1 MPCWQLEVP
10 SLMPPRSY
18 QVLHLHHRWEWLGD
32 RHCHAKGHS
41 VEHANGKCCCCRLA
55 LLYSIAASPS
65 CLACCLAWTIPQV
78 GFNLVRKVS
87 VTKPCQAHRACQAP
101 GWLKTFGQ
109 FWCLGGVVHD
119 WCKPGV
125 WPFFVHRLAGV
136 GKPLFRCQIS
146 FFW

>member
-1 MPCWQLEVP
+1 
-10 SLMPPRSY
+10 MPPRSY

-65 CLACCLAWTIPQV
+65 CLAAWPGPYHRLGSTWFARLALRSLAKHI
-78 GFNLVRKVS
+78 GLA
-87 VTKPCQAHRACQAP
+87 KPLA
-101 GWLKTFGQ
+101 GLKRWASFGA
-109 FWCLGGVVHD
+109 WGGVVHD

-136 GKPLFRCQIS
+136 GKPLFWCQIS
-146 FFW
+146 IFW